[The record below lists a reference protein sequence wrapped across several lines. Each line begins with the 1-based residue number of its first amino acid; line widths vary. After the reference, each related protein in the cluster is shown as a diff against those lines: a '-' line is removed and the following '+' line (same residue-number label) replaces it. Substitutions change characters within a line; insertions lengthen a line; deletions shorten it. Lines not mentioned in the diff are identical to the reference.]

1 MQEKFRGND
10 TQNPDLAKV
19 LLAVKEN
26 TMKSIHVAT
35 MAVIKSVEN
44 DIINVEPFPI
54 VDGSNTKQIE
64 CISLSNGIAYTRG
77 DIVLV
82 LYTDLNGVRNLKQN
96 KAGQKMTSIN
106 KKEIPHQETN
116 GIIIGLIY
124 KEGEK

>member
-64 CISLSNGIAYTRG
+64 CISLSNGITYTRG

-96 KAGQKMTSIN
+96 KAGQKMTSI
-106 KKEIPHQETN
+106 KKQME
-116 GIIIGLIY
+116 L
-124 KEGEK
+124 